1 MESYRNI
8 MIKYGDAHKRIWPT
22 EFGWASVEGLG
33 TAPAQGYGYAADN
46 TEAEQA
52 KYIVRA
58 YEMGQSWGWVGPMFL
73 WNLNFAPVAGKHDE
87 KAAFGIV
94 RHNWSPRPAFAALRD
109 MPK

>member
-1 MESYRNI
+1 MRA
-8 MIKYGDAHKRIWPT
+8 KGPQRPIWVT

-33 TAPAQGYGYAADN
+33 VPPARGYEYAADN

-52 KYIVRA
+52 QFITRA
-58 YEMGQSWGWVGPMFL
+58 YEIARNWGFVGVMFL
-73 WNLNFAPVAGKHDE
+73 WNLNFGPVSGARDE

-94 RHNWSPRPAFAALRD
+94 RPDWGPRAAFAALRD